1 MSSQDTQRRIV
12 REPAFDSPRGPLSV
26 LRAVFDPGTVIQGVF
41 GFGFVGTGSERQA
54 PRR

>member
-1 MSSQDTQRRIV
+1 MSPQDTQRRIV

-26 LRAVFDPGTVIQGVF
+26 LRAVFDPGTVMEGVF
-41 GFGFVGTGSERQA
+41 GSGFAGADSARKA